1 MSVSEGVDVVARVQE
16 RIRQRID
23 ALEPLVAEERML
35 RIVLAVIE
43 ARLPASAVPPRTRAQ
58 QALAA
63 IAQAPGARPVEIAA
77 HVGIDVIKVYA
88 ALRTLEQ
95 RGHAHRSGR
104 GWFLGPSARAIDAV
118 MRGEEPG

>member
-1 MSVSEGVDVVARVQE
+1 MSVSEDVDVVGRVQE

-35 RIVLAVIE
+35 RIVLAVVE
-43 ARLPASAVPPRTRAQ
+43 ARMPAGVVPRRTRAQ
-58 QALAA
+58 QALAV
-63 IAQAPGARPVEIAA
+63 IARAPGSRPAEIAA
-77 HVGIDVIKVYA
+77 CVGIDVIKVYA

-104 GWFLGPSARAIDAV
+104 GWFPGPSARAIHALV
-118 MRGEEPG
+118 LGEESG

>member
-1 MSVSEGVDVVARVQE
+1 MSVSEGVDLVGRIRE
-16 RIRQRID
+16 RIRQRIE

-43 ARLPASAVPPRTRAQ
+43 ARMPASDVPPRTRAQ

-63 IAQAPGARPVEIAA
+63 IAHDPGARPAEIAA

-104 GWFLGPSARAIDAV
+104 GWFLGPSARAVHAV
-118 MRGEEPG
+118 VLGEEPG